1 MCLCEQEDDDDFDGD
16 DDARRG
22 VLSAHAP
29 NNYDSCGTSGR
40 ERISYVQS
48 AIPISCAVLLLWF
61 VVVGSR
67 RGSSSGST
75 IVE

>member
-1 MCLCEQEDDDDFDGD
+1 MLLICLCEQEEDDDDCDYDD

-29 NNYDSCGTSGR
+29 NNYDSCGTSSGR

-48 AIPISCAVLLLWF
+48 AIPISCAVLLVL
-61 VVVGSR
+61 
-67 RGSSSGST
+67 
-75 IVE
+75 